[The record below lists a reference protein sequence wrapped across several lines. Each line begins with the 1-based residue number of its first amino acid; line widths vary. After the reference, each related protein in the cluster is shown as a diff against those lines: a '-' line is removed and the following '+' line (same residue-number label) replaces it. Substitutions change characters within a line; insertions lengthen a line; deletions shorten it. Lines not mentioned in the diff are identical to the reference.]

1 MLHAKSHRANGNA
14 HRTIGQ
20 AHGTNGHSHDT
31 NGHPTRRFS
40 SALTDG
46 QTQEFGVMQR
56 NPLGLDMAVATQSA
70 EELNQLLADTLT
82 IRDLY
87 KKHHWQA
94 AGPMFYMIHLLYDK
108 HFDEQSKLVDLVA
121 ERIQTLGGLA
131 IAMAADVAEA
141 TKIAR
146 PPKGREPVPTQIA
159 RLLDAHDMILYE
171 ARNMA
176 EDAETRGDLATN
188 DILVS
193 NVIRTN
199 ELQAWFLDQH
209 VR

>member
-1 MLHAKSHRANGNA
+1 MMQVKSDHANGKAHRANGHA
-14 HRTIGQ
+14 HR
-20 AHGTNGHSHDT
+20 ANGHSPRASGHRT
-31 NGHPTRRFS
+31 NRFS
-40 SALTDG
+40 TALIDG

-56 NPLGLDMAVATQSA
+56 NPLGLDLAVATQSA
-70 EELNQLLADTLT
+70 DELNQLLADTLT

-108 HFDEQSKLVDLVA
+108 HFEEQSKLVDLVA

-146 PPKGREPVPTQIA
+146 PPKDREPVPTQIA

>member
-1 MLHAKSHRANGNA
+1 
-14 HRTIGQ
+14 
-20 AHGTNGHSHDT
+20 
-31 NGHPTRRFS
+31 
-40 SALTDG
+40 
-46 QTQEFGVMQR
+46 MQR
-56 NPLGLDMAVATQSA
+56 NPLGLDLAVATQSA
-70 EELNQLLADTLT
+70 DELNQLLADTLT

-108 HFDEQSKLVDLVA
+108 HFEGQSKLVDLVA
-121 ERIQTLGGLA
+121 ERIQTIGGLA

-146 PPKGREPVPTQIA
+146 PPKGREPVPIQIA

>member
-1 MLHAKSHRANGNA
+1 MQVKSDHANGKAHRANGHA
-14 HRTIGQ
+14 HR
-20 AHGTNGHSHDT
+20 ANGHSPRASGHRT
-31 NGHPTRRFS
+31 NRFS
-40 SALTDG
+40 TALIDG

-56 NPLGLDMAVATQSA
+56 NPLGLDLAVATQSA
-70 EELNQLLADTLT
+70 DELNQLLADTLT

-108 HFDEQSKLVDLVA
+108 HFEEQSKLVDLVA